1 MEEEARWTTMIQP
14 VDASQERERERERES
29 RRGGCIS
36 IHNNLLL
43 PWPRVRRGKKK
54 NEDGKKIIPAKREG
68 SDRWD
73 KERRKRG
80 KVSLESRDKGWVVNG
95 EKRGG
100 ARVRSSRNQ
109 NIITRRQAITR
120 RQNHGEIDGS
130 H

>member
-43 PWPRVRRGKKK
+43 PWPKVRRGKKK

-68 SDRWD
+68 RIGGTKSGEREEKFRW
-73 KERRKRG
+73 KA
-80 KVSLESRDKGWVVNG
+80 VTRDG
-95 EKRGG
+95 
-100 ARVRSSRNQ
+100 
-109 NIITRRQAITR
+109 
-120 RQNHGEIDGS
+120 
-130 H
+130 